1 MNWMNNVGI
10 GREGPAFGHRRWEDW
25 KFPRDVV
32 LFWLLSSAGAV
43 VELLHH
49 NGMRATP
56 RLIASWRSQT
66 HTHIGQRKAI
76 DHRNDRCLGPIHS
89 DANVSKWMAQRWKML
104 SHTLSTKT
112 SLADIL
118 VHRLKFLTIF
128 FIFCQLSTLLQLNQ
142 FELSA
147 SDWNLPGAVLC
158 PTHLSAVLTFSIV
171 PGWAR

>member
-1 MNWMNNVGI
+1 MFYL
-10 GREGPAFGHRRWEDW
+10 FG
-25 KFPRDVV
+25 
-32 LFWLLSSAGAV
+32 LLSSAGAV

-66 HTHIGQRKAI
+66 HTHTGQRKAI

-104 SHTLSTKT
+104 SHTRSTET

-118 VHRLKFLTIF
+118 VHRLEFLTF
-128 FIFCQLSTLLQLNQ
+128 FCQLSALFQLNQ
-142 FELSA
+142 FESGA

-158 PTHLSAVLTFSIV
+158 PTPSTGGVDVFNCSWLEEIADRLELS
-171 PGWAR
+171 WN